1 MRHKKPEKR
10 GLIMVLHD
18 ANGNLHGTDGRFTE
32 KPHNPSQDL
41 DTPTVELF
49 PLGEDE
55 TPTRTGQK
63 YYPGDLTYRSIWDNP
78 RSEGLP
84 KEIGYWAKDGT
95 LAYAKYVSRS
105 ENQPEIV
112 EFDENRQ
119 PTLLGYAPRR
129 DRLQSVEFTGGRIVE
144 EYGPYPLEVKTS
156 SGETI
161 QVSGASFGMDGTPI
175 EAQTQTGV
183 VRGQDLCKDFRLD
196 TTPGKLAT
204 RCGVSVGQAQALT
217 RAAER

>member
-1 MRHKKPEKR
+1 
-10 GLIMVLHD
+10 MVLCD
-18 ANGNLHGTDGRFTE
+18 TNGNLHGTDGRFTE

-41 DTPTVELF
+41 DTPTVEPF

-84 KEIGYWAKDGT
+84 KEIGYWTKDGT
-95 LAYAKYVSRS
+95 LAYARYAPRS

-119 PTLLGYAPRR
+119 PTLLGYTPRH
-129 DRLQSVEFTGGRIVE
+129 DRLQSVEFTDGKIVE
-144 EYGPYPLEVKTS
+144 EYGPYPLDAKTR
-156 SGETI
+156 SGETV
-161 QVSGASFGMDGTPI
+161 QVGEASFGMDGTPV
-175 EAQTQTGV
+175 EARTQSGV
-183 VRGQDLCKDFRLD
+183 IRGRDLSQDFRLD
-196 TTPGKLAT
+196 TTPGKLAA
-204 RCGVSVGQAQALT
+204 RYGVSVEQAQALT
-217 RAAER
+217 RIAER

>member
-1 MRHKKPEKR
+1 
-10 GLIMVLHD
+10 MVLCD
-18 ANGNLHGTDGRFTE
+18 TNGNLHGADGRFAE
-32 KPHNPSQDL
+32 KPHDPSQDL

-49 PLGEDE
+49 PLGEYE

-63 YYPGDLTYRSIWDNP
+63 YYPGDLTYRSTWDNP

-95 LAYAKYVSRS
+95 LAYARYVRRS

-119 PTLLGYAPRR
+119 PMCLKYAPRR

-144 EYGPYPLEVKTS
+144 EYGPYLLEARTR

-161 QVSGASFGMDGTPI
+161 QVSGASFGMGGAPI
-175 EAQTQTGV
+175 EVRTQTGV
-183 VRGQDLCKDFRLD
+183 IRGQDLCKDFRLD
-196 TTPGKLAT
+196 TAPEKLAA
-204 RCGVSVGQAQALT
+204 RYGVSVKQAQALVH
-217 RAAER
+217 AAEQ